1 VPSFVEFDRLDSH
14 AVPDEPM
21 LTLQRR
27 GLISMNL
34 AAFKALGEPAA
45 VALLYDADE
54 GIVALR
60 KVARTYHNGYPVRK
74 QQNSRSYLVGATGFT
89 SYHRINTDVPKRYM
103 GRQFGDQ
110 TLGFVVTEGI
120 AVKSR
125 TRTPKASVHDIRE
138 ADREARRPA
147 NGKSS

>member
-1 VPSFVEFDRLDSH
+1 MPNFVEFDRLDSH

-27 GLISMNL
+27 GLISLNL
-34 AAFKALGEPAA
+34 AAFKTLGEPAA

-54 GIVALR
+54 GIIAMR

-74 QQNSRSYLVGATGFT
+74 QPNSRSYLVGATGFT
-89 SYHRINTDVPKRYM
+89 SYHKINVDVPRRYM
-103 GRQFGDQ
+103 GRLYGDQ
-110 TLGFVVTEGI
+110 MLGFVVAEGTEL
-120 AVKSR
+120 KPR

-138 ADREARRPA
+138 ADRGTRQS
-147 NGKSS
+147 G